1 MRLNTDLLAFE
12 SCAAVFHR
20 SHYRELIE
28 FLLVA
33 FAGIFS
39 QFVLVMV
46 TLSFNYCI
54 VSSNAFMTCHLVV
67 GIVVS

>member
-33 FAGIFS
+33 FAVYFLSLFWSWLRYRLII
-39 QFVLVMV
+39 VL
-46 TLSFNYCI
+46 
-54 VSSNAFMTCHLVV
+54 LVV
-67 GIVVS
+67 MLS